1 MGVRVAVAGAS
12 GYAGGELLRL
22 IAAHPDLELGPVT
35 GHASVGAAVTDLHP
49 HLASLAGLTFEP
61 TEPARLATADL
72 VFLAL
77 QPEESAA
84 IAARLPDGAAVIDLS
99 ASFRLADPAD
109 WAAFYGGPHAGR
121 WVYGL
126 PELPGAR
133 DRIRAARQVAAPGC
147 HATAVILALAPL
159 LAAGLADPADI
170 VAVAASG
177 TSGAGRSPRPGL
189 LATEVL
195 GAVSAY
201 QVGGVHR
208 HTPEIEQA
216 LGEVTGTRPTVSF
229 TPLLVP
235 MPRGILATCTAR
247 LAGRPVSANSVSANS
262 ASANSVAADPRAVLA
277 DAYAGEPFI
286 RVLPDG
292 QWPSTAATLGGN
304 AVHLQAAADAHAG
317 RAVVVAAEDNLVK
330 GAAGQAIQIAN
341 LMLGL
346 PEGAGLAVNGVAPLG
361 EGGQD
366 AEQGAGDA
374 GVGLAVAAGGAA
386 GCSGQAGV
394 QDGGVGVAAVAH
406 AGQPGGEAPGTEP
419 VGAVLG
425 VEAGQERQADR
436 GVDLGEQAGCA
447 GEGIAQVGAE
457 LVRDGDAVAD
467 EVLAGA
473 AGAAQRNGRGG
484 VRGQGRQPGP
494 VGAQRVGQDERVE
507 PVVLVPGRPV
517 AATQVLDLVRA
528 DHHHRDPRAEQ
539 DVDDRAV
546 GALDRGFP
554 GTGAGQDAGQLAQA
568 GCAVLDRVPA
578 DLAATGIHDRHGV
591 IIAGPV
597 DASGHA
603 AGWFFGKGS
612 SGRLQ
617 ACLLAARPS
626 GEAPSCGAGTRLPVR
641 SLFGARRRSALSRS
655 ARPG

>member
-35 GHASVGAAVTDLHP
+35 GHTSVGTTVTDLHP

-109 WAAFYGGPHAGR
+109 WTAFYAGPHAGR

-216 LGEVTGTRPTVSF
+216 LGQATGTRPTVSF
-229 TPLLVP
+229 TPRLVP
-235 MPRGILATCTAR
+235 MPRGILASCTAR
-247 LAGRPVSANSVSANS
+247 LPGRPA
-262 ASANSVAADPRAVLA
+262 AADLRAVLA

-346 PEGAGLAVNGVAPLG
+346 PEGAGLAVNGVAP
-361 EGGQD
+361 
-366 AEQGAGDA
+366 
-374 GVGLAVAAGGAA
+374 
-386 GCSGQAGV
+386 
-394 QDGGVGVAAVAH
+394 
-406 AGQPGGEAPGTEP
+406 
-419 VGAVLG
+419 
-425 VEAGQERQADR
+425 
-436 GVDLGEQAGCA
+436 
-447 GEGIAQVGAE
+447 
-457 LVRDGDAVAD
+457 
-467 EVLAGA
+467 
-473 AGAAQRNGRGG
+473 
-484 VRGQGRQPGP
+484 
-494 VGAQRVGQDERVE
+494 
-507 PVVLVPGRPV
+507 
-517 AATQVLDLVRA
+517 
-528 DHHHRDPRAEQ
+528 
-539 DVDDRAV
+539 
-546 GALDRGFP
+546 
-554 GTGAGQDAGQLAQA
+554 
-568 GCAVLDRVPA
+568 
-578 DLAATGIHDRHGV
+578 
-591 IIAGPV
+591 
-597 DASGHA
+597 
-603 AGWFFGKGS
+603 
-612 SGRLQ
+612 
-617 ACLLAARPS
+617 
-626 GEAPSCGAGTRLPVR
+626 
-641 SLFGARRRSALSRS
+641 
-655 ARPG
+655 